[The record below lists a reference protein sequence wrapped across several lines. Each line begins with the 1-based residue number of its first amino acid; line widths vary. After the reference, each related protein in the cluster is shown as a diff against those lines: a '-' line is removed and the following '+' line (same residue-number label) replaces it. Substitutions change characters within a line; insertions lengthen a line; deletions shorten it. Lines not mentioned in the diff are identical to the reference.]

1 MTGGPIDLRMD
12 RSLALESGMEAP
24 ARLSPGVSMMVV
36 NFPTKLFP
44 LHLTGIERFL
54 LDDDRPSHPMAF
66 VIEMDFAGKIDV
78 NAFHHA
84 MVAAL
89 YRHPLLVAR
98 MGPAKNRSHCWLKP
112 DGTLPRVDVADFDQ
126 PINLPEDGEWID
138 LAKEVGLR
146 LWLRIAPDKTRVT
159 FQFHHVCCDGIGA
172 YRFIGDL
179 LAYYSARTGGV
190 DSVAI
195 PNIDLKRLRGR
206 ADRCRFMS
214 KNTAT
219 LNLITSSLKHC
230 YQIMGRA
237 CAPLAINRAAQVD
250 VPNPFPGLCS
260 HTFTQR
266 ESNLLR
272 DAAKELGL
280 MLNDLLILELFQAV
294 HFWNAEITGRAK
306 NSNYRI
312 MMPVD
317 LRSTDD
323 FETPAANVIG
333 YTFLSRRGSDLDD
346 RAALAKS
353 IREET
358 AGIKH
363 NRLGERFNDMIAMG
377 DHVRPLKKLALKIPR
392 ALCTAVLS
400 NVGDPSRRFLAKFQ
414 RQSGCIVAGNLV
426 LERISGYPPLRP
438 KSRASYSIVTYR
450 RELTISLKCD
460 PHEFSKRDTDHMLS
474 LFVAALRK
482 HLPANLD
489 STSSK
494 IETASKSE
502 IAEISPV
509 NSEPDLAAVV

>member
-1 MTGGPIDLRMD
+1 
-12 RSLALESGMEAP
+12 
-24 ARLSPGVSMMVV
+24 MMVI

-44 LHLTGIERFL
+44 LHLTDIERFL

-66 VIEMDFAGKIDV
+66 VIEMDFAGKVDV
-78 NAFHHA
+78 ESFNDA

-112 DGTLPRVDVADFDQ
+112 DGTLPKVDVADYHQ
-126 PINLPEDGEWID
+126 PIELPEGEWID
-138 LAKEVGLR
+138 LKKEVGLR
-146 LWLRIAPDKTRVT
+146 IWLRVGENQTRIT

-179 LAYYSARTGGV
+179 LAYYTARIEGV
-190 DSVAI
+190 DAVEI

-214 KNTAT
+214 KNSGTRK
-219 LNLITSSLKHC
+219 LVTSSLQHC
-230 YQIMGRA
+230 YRIMGKA
-237 CAPLAINRAAQVD
+237 CAPLAVNRASRPET
-250 VPNPFPGLCS
+250 PNSFPGVCS
-260 HTFTQR
+260 YTFTQR

-280 MLNDLLILELFQAV
+280 MLNDLLILELFQTV
-294 HFWNAEITGRAK
+294 HSWNSEISGREK

-333 YTFLSRRGSDLDD
+333 YTFLSRRAKDLVN
-346 RAALAKS
+346 RAELATS

-363 NRLGERFNDMIAMG
+363 NRSGERFNDMVAMG
-377 DHVRPLKKLALKIPR
+377 DHVRPLKLLALKIPR
-392 ALCTAVLS
+392 ALCTAILS
-400 NVGDPSRRFLAKFQ
+400 NIGDPSRRFLAKFK
-414 RQSGCIVAGNLV
+414 RKSGCVVAGNLV
-426 LERISGYPPLRP
+426 LERISGAPPIRP
-438 KSRASYSIVTYR
+438 KSRASFSIVTYR
-450 RELTISLKCD
+450 RELTIGVKCD
-460 PHEFSKRDTDHMLS
+460 PHLFSERDNDRLMA

-482 HLPANLD
+482 HLPVAEPTPTLPRNPTTLEVV
-489 STSSK
+489 SPEP
-494 IETASKSE
+494 IEA
-502 IAEISPV
+502 
-509 NSEPDLAAVV
+509 LATV